1 MEMWLADSV
10 ISACLA
16 SGASLIASLASA
28 TGTLKNVTPR
38 LELASAAGISQVA
51 DTVISVWM
59 VTMETLFLD
68 LASSVVLAL
77 ALGILALIIT
87 TAAHVMLTEIP
98 TTLFA
103 SVHLVIQVC
112 GVIVALLDT
121 LGTLTK
127 MEESVAPASVTTTLT
142 LATLS
147 RVTRVQACA

>member
-10 ISACLA
+10 TSACLG

-38 LELASAAGISQVA
+38 LELASAAGTSQVV
-51 DTVISVWM
+51 DTVISVRM
-59 VTMETLFLD
+59 DTMETLFLD

-87 TAAHVMLTEIP
+87 MAALVIRTEIP
-98 TTLFA
+98 ATLLA
-103 SVHLVIQVC
+103 SVPLVIQVC
-112 GVIVALLDT
+112 GVIVAPPDT

-127 MEESVAPASVTTTLT
+127 MEESVAPVSVTTTLT
-142 LATLS
+142 LATQSL
-147 RVTRVQACA
+147 VTRVQACA